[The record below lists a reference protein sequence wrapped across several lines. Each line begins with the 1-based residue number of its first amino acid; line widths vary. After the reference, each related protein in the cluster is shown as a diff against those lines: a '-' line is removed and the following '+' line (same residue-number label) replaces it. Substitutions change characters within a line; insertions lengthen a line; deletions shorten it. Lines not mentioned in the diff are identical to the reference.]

1 MVTVPHRHPPLLL
14 ELDLTAP
21 LVEPDPDDAWGR
33 LRARSRRQ
41 LRPTLKALYEAAD
54 DRHVVGLIAK
64 VGSGVSWAVMQELR
78 LGIKAFAGPGR
89 PTVAW
94 AESFGEGGGSLST
107 YALASGF
114 DEIWLQPGGE
124 VGPMGVGVET
134 TFLRG
139 ALDKLGI
146 EPQLEQ
152 RYEYKNAAD
161 RIQQRELTP
170 AHRESLERLT
180 ESMFTDALAMIS
192 EGRGIEA
199 DRLREIVDGG
209 PYTAAEA
216 RETGLVDQL
225 GYRDQVYAA
234 VRSRVDANAEL
245 LFADRWRP
253 PWRPS
258 LPRRR
263 KGHVALVQARG
274 AIVSGRSRRTAS
286 GRQLG
291 SDSVSA
297 QLRAALEDDRAKA
310 VLLQVDSP
318 GGSAVASDTIW
329 REVCRVQEAGKPV
342 VVSMGEV
349 AASGGYYIACPADV
363 IVALPATITGSI
375 GVIGGKFVV
384 RELLDRLGLTTGTV
398 EQGARPL
405 MFSGRRGFDDEERA
419 RLAALIDTVYADFVA
434 KVAAGRQRDVEQ
446 IEAVARGRVWSG
458 RDALERGL
466 VDELGGLREALAV
479 ARSRGGLPDDAPVL
493 PAVHLSPLSRLGR
506 PKNSD
511 DPRALLS
518 TWPELPSLAT
528 ALQALDGI
536 ALRMPPITSA
546 AEMRPVA
553 RSTS

>member
-1 MVTVPHRHPPLLL
+1 MVTVPHRHPSLLL
-14 ELDLTAP
+14 ELDLTEP
-21 LVEPDPDDAWGR
+21 LVEPDPDDVLGR
-33 LRARSRRQ
+33 LRARSKRQ
-41 LRPTLKALYEAAD
+41 LRPTLQALYEAAED
-54 DRHVVGLIAK
+54 KRVVGLIAK
-64 VGSGVSWAVMQELR
+64 VGSGVSWAMMQELR
-78 LGIKAFAGPGR
+78 LGIRAFAASGR
-89 PTVAW
+89 PTIAW
-94 AESFGEGGGSLST
+94 AESFGEGGGSLPT
-107 YALASGF
+107 YAMASAF
-114 DEIWLQPGGE
+114 DEIWLQPGGG

-152 RYEYKNAAD
+152 RYEYKNAAN
-161 RIQQRELTP
+161 RFQQTELTP
-170 AHRESLERLT
+170 AHREALEGLT

-192 EGRGIEA
+192 EGRGIEIG
-199 DRLREIVDGG
+199 RLREILDGG

-234 VRSRVDANAEL
+234 ARSRVDPDAEL
-245 LFADRWRP
+245 LFADHWRP
-253 PWRPS
+253 RWRPS

-274 AIVSGRSRRTAS
+274 AIASGRSRRGPS

-297 QLRAALEDDRAKA
+297 QLRAALEDDQAKA

-318 GGSAVASDTIW
+318 GGSAVASETIW

-349 AASGGYYIACPADV
+349 AGSGGYYIACPADV

-405 MFSGRRGFDDEERA
+405 MYSGRRGFDDEERA

-434 KVAAGRQRDVEQ
+434 KVAAGRHRDVEQ

-458 RDALERGL
+458 RDAVGVGL
-466 VDELGGLREALAV
+466 VDQLGGLREALTV

-493 PAVHLSPLSRLGR
+493 PAVHLTPLSRLGR

-518 TWPELPSLAT
+518 TWPELPNLST

-536 ALRMPPITSA
+536 ALRMPPISL
-546 AEMRPVA
+546 R
-553 RSTS
+553 

>member
-234 VRSRVDANAEL
+234 VRSRVEANAEL

-419 RLAALIDTVYADFVA
+419 RLAALIDTVYAEFVA

-536 ALRMPPITSA
+536 ALRMPPITL
-546 AEMRPVA
+546 R
-553 RSTS
+553 

>member
-1 MVTVPHRHPPLLL
+1 MILRRTSVRIMVTVPHRHPSLLL
-14 ELDLTAP
+14 ELDLTEP
-21 LVEPDPDDAWGR
+21 LVEPDPDDVWGR
-33 LRARSRRQ
+33 LRARSKRQ
-41 LRPTLKALYEAAD
+41 LRPTLQALHEAAED
-54 DRHVVGLIAK
+54 KRVVGLIAK

-78 LGIKAFAGPGR
+78 LGIRAFATSGR
-89 PTVAW
+89 PTFAW
-94 AESFGEGGGSLST
+94 AESFGEGGGSLPT
-107 YALASGF
+107 YALASAF
-114 DEIWLQPGGE
+114 DEIWLQPGGG

-161 RIQQRELTP
+161 RFQQTELTP

-192 EGRGIEA
+192 EGRGIETS
-199 DRLREIVDGG
+199 RLREILDGG

-216 RETGLVDQL
+216 REAGLIDQL

-234 VRSRVDANAEL
+234 ARSRVDPDAKL
-245 LFADRWRP
+245 LFADHWRP
-253 PWRPS
+253 KWRPS

-274 AIVSGRSRRTAS
+274 AIASGRSRRGPS

-318 GGSAVASDTIW
+318 GGSAVASETIW
-329 REVCRVQEAGKPV
+329 REVCRVQQAGKPV

-405 MFSGRRGFDDEERA
+405 MYSGRRGFGDEERA

-434 KVAAGRQRDVEQ
+434 KVAAGRHRDVEQ
-446 IEAVARGRVWSG
+446 IEALARGRVWSG
-458 RDALERGL
+458 RDALEAGL
-466 VDELGGLREALAV
+466 VDQLGGLREALTV

-493 PAVHLSPLSRLGR
+493 PAVHLTPLSRLGR

-536 ALRMPPITSA
+536 ALRMPPITL
-546 AEMRPVA
+546 R
-553 RSTS
+553 

>member
-14 ELDLTAP
+14 ELDLTEP

-458 RDALERGL
+458 RDALEAGL
-466 VDELGGLREALAV
+466 VDQLGGLREALAV

-528 ALQALDGI
+528 ALQAFDGI
-536 ALRMPPITSA
+536 ALRMPPITL
-546 AEMRPVA
+546 R
-553 RSTS
+553 

>member
-1 MVTVPHRHPPLLL
+1 MVTVPHRHPSLLL
-14 ELDLTAP
+14 ELDLTEP

-94 AESFGEGGGSLST
+94 AESFGEAGGSLST

-170 AHRESLERLT
+170 AHRESLEGLT
-180 ESMFTDALAMIS
+180 GSMFTDALAMIS

-216 RETGLVDQL
+216 QEIGLVDRL

-234 VRSRVDANAEL
+234 VRSRVDPDAAL

-253 PWRPS
+253 RWRPS

-274 AIVSGRSRRTAS
+274 AIVSGRSRRAAS

-291 SDSVSA
+291 SDSVGA

-310 VLLQVDSP
+310 VLLQVNSP

-398 EQGARPL
+398 QQGARPL
-405 MFSGRRGFDDEERA
+405 MFSGRRGFGDEERA

-458 RDALERGL
+458 RDALAAGL
-466 VDELGGLREALAV
+466 VDQLGGLREALAV

-528 ALQALDGI
+528 ALQAFDGI
-536 ALRMPPITSA
+536 ALRMPPITL
-546 AEMRPVA
+546 R
-553 RSTS
+553 

>member
-1 MVTVPHRHPPLLL
+1 MITVPHRHPSLLL
-14 ELDLTAP
+14 ELDLTEP
-21 LVEPDPDDAWGR
+21 LVEPDPDDVWGR
-33 LRARSRRQ
+33 LRARSKRQ
-41 LRPTLKALYEAAD
+41 LRPTLQALYEAAED
-54 DRHVVGLIAK
+54 KRVVGLIAK

-78 LGIKAFAGPGR
+78 LGIRAFAASGR
-89 PTVAW
+89 PTIAW
-94 AESFGEGGGSLST
+94 AESFGEGGGSLPT
-107 YALASGF
+107 YAMASAF
-114 DEIWLQPGGE
+114 DEIWLQPGGG

-161 RIQQRELTP
+161 RFQQTELTP

-180 ESMFTDALAMIS
+180 GSMFTDALTMIS
-192 EGRGIEA
+192 EGRGIETV
-199 DRLREIVDGG
+199 RLREILDGG
-209 PYTAAEA
+209 PYTAPEA
-216 RETGLVDQL
+216 RESGLVDQL

-234 VRSRVDANAEL
+234 ARSRVDPDAEL

-253 PWRPS
+253 RWRPS

-274 AIVSGRSRRTAS
+274 AIASGRSRRGPS

-318 GGSAVASDTIW
+318 GGSAVASETIW
-329 REVCRVQEAGKPV
+329 REVCRVREAGKPV

-349 AASGGYYIACPADV
+349 AGSGGYYIACPADV

-405 MFSGRRGFDDEERA
+405 MYSGRRGFDDEERA

-434 KVAAGRQRDVEQ
+434 KVAAGRHRDIEQ

-458 RDALERGL
+458 RDAVAVGL
-466 VDELGGLREALAV
+466 VDQLGGLREALTV
-479 ARSRGGLPDDAPVL
+479 ARSRGGLPDDAPAL
-493 PAVHLSPLSRLGR
+493 PAVHLTPLSRLGR

-518 TWPELPSLAT
+518 TWPELPSLGT

-536 ALRMPPITSA
+536 ALRMPPISL
-546 AEMRPVA
+546 R
-553 RSTS
+553 